1 MLFTDRGARLVRIA
15 NLDGSGLQTLIPSA
29 GSNIR
34 GIAIDVPGNDLF
46 YADNGADII
55 YRARLDGSEREAIV
69 TTALGFPADLALDR
83 AAGKL

>member
-1 MLFTDRGARLVRIA
+1 MSFRLIITASICTLAFVQFAAAGKMLFTDRGSRIVRIA

-34 GIAIDVPGNDLF
+34 GIAIDVPGDDLF

-55 YRARLDGSEREAIV
+55 YR
-69 TTALGFPADLALDR
+69 
-83 AAGKL
+83 

>member
-1 MLFTDRGARLVRIA
+1 MGLSRFISSRLLIHVSICMLGLARFAGGGTMLFTDRGARLVRIA

-46 YADNGADII
+46 YADNGADI
-55 YRARLDGSEREAIV
+55 
-69 TTALGFPADLALDR
+69 
-83 AAGKL
+83 